1 MAGIVLVTKP
11 PFLFPDKVTNSN
23 GTNFSSESFVQ
34 HYLSKNYL
42 QYNFKRNS
50 HRQYKNLIELVDK
63 TSKEWSKRRL
73 K

>member
-11 PFLFPDKVTNSN
+11 PFLFPDEVTNSN